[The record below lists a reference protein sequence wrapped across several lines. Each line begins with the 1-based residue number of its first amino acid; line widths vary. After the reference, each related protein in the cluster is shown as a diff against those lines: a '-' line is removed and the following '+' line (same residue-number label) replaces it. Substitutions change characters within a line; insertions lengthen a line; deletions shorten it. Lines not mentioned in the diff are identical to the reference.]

1 MTRSIVELSPGS
13 SDRVRRGGRAREGG
27 HTSAPGSSAL
37 AALVAQLERRAA
49 EAEQEGA
56 TAPVA
61 NVYRVVLEELRA
73 LNGASAPDPAP
84 AASAAELLTVRE
96 ASRRLGV
103 SVKWLYRH
111 PRLPF
116 LRRLSP
122 GVVRVDA
129 AALALWVA
137 RRA

>member
-1 MTRSIVELSPGS
+1 M
-13 SDRVRRGGRAREGG
+13 
-27 HTSAPGSSAL
+27 
-37 AALVAQLERRAA
+37 Q
-49 EAEQEGA
+49 A

-61 NVYRVVLEELRA
+61 AVLRA
-73 LNGASAPDPAP
+73 ILGELQALDGASDAPDPA
-84 AASAAELLTVRE
+84 SAAPAGELLTVRE

-103 SVKWLYRH
+103 GVKWLYRH

>member
-1 MTRSIVELSPGS
+1 MELPGS
-13 SDRVRRGGRAREGG
+13 SSPRQVRGRRVTGDA
-27 HTSAPGSSAL
+27 TPAPGSSAL

-49 EAEQEGA
+49 ESEAIGA

-61 NVYRVVLEELRA
+61 AVLHNVIAELHA
-73 LNGASAPDPAP
+73 LDGTAADPAP
-84 AASAAELLTVRE
+84 AAPAAELLTVRE

-103 SVKWLYRH
+103 APKWLYRH

-122 GVVRVDA
+122 GVLRVDA